1 MGVPGS
7 RLSAVAAAGV
17 VAMAALGGAG
27 GVWDIGPSAAAST
40 AAPGFRLV
48 SPLAV
53 APAPPRRVVPDTG
66 IEPTAP
72 EAAPRPGAR
81 ERAAP
86 RPAAHDQVRNHQALP
101 ARSGHGRR
109 VVLDLGVQ
117 HVWLVDARD
126 RVRRTYPVS
135 GSKHPNLDVGR
146 YRVYSRSRHAV
157 SYTYEE
163 TMGFMVRFT
172 TGERAAIGFHDIPV
186 DERGRKVQTRAELG
200 RALSSGC
207 VRQARDDAKAL
218 WDFAPLGTHVVV
230 VA

>member
-17 VAMAALGGAG
+17 VAVAALGGAG

-72 EAAPRPGAR
+72 EAAPRPAVR
-81 ERAAP
+81 ERTAP
-86 RPAAHDQVRNHQALP
+86 RPAAKDRTAPRPGAHDQVRNHRTLP

-172 TGERAAIGFHDIPV
+172 TGERAAIGF
-186 DERGRKVQTRAELG
+186 
-200 RALSSGC
+200 
-207 VRQARDDAKAL
+207 
-218 WDFAPLGTHVVV
+218 
-230 VA
+230 